1 MRGGFRYSIATW
13 VVAVCLGLGCAGA
26 SFANSPAAP
35 EFPFLGSNDVVITIN
50 KDGTAQQTWTRRV
63 KLLSEPAV
71 EANGKV
77 SISYRET
84 LQTVEVVEAY
94 TEKADGRRIDADRA
108 SMITKEIASKDP
120 VDAHDGKLHVVYFPD
135 LDVGDTIVLTTRL
148 NTRRAI
154 LPGHFVEGFGAETF
168 FNDRVQVVVP
178 KDMHLD
184 LSLYGQ
190 GFDHKIVYGNDD
202 TIHTVLFP
210 AKASLPGEPAENGA
224 IAKADSGTHFIIS
237 TFPDYETLGRSGFA
251 EIGPRAHI
259 TPEIRALAETI
270 TRGIEDRRA
279 QTEAIDRWVK
289 RNIRYVA
296 IEIGVGGYVPHAAA
310 DVLRNRYG
318 DCKDKATLMNALLAV
333 KGIASEFV
341 LINSGNSF
349 SLPERPRLGAFNHAI
364 LYVPEFKTYTDPTAA
379 SAAFGVLHHNTYDK
393 PVLRLSASGGTVDR
407 TPAMRPEDHSNTNRT
422 TINIAADGTV
432 TGETVEI
439 STGIFAS
446 HGRELAVQIRPN
458 SAERLAQEQLR
469 SNGFVGKGR
478 YDIGTP
484 AALAEPFVLRG
495 QFAFDAP
502 VKFSPTATY
511 AIPTGLSVKVR
522 PGAFLFNARLPGRKL
537 PFVCYSGRQVE
548 EIDLTFAEG
557 LPLPRVLNPRKI
569 ENRVFT
575 YISDSR
581 IEDRTLKIRRE
592 FVAHVPG
599 QVCGPEVEALI
610 TGPMQDVIAN
620 VQARMSFEPLPPPA
634 VSEKKTPERQAN
646 AALPA
651 DRSDATPATKTN

>member
-1 MRGGFRYSIATW
+1 
-13 VVAVCLGLGCAGA
+13 LGIGCAGA
-26 SFANSPAAP
+26 GFAAIPAAP
-35 EFPFLGSNDVVITIN
+35 EFPFIGSNEVVITVN
-50 KDGTAQQTWTRRV
+50 KDGTAQQLWTRRV
-63 KLLSEPAV
+63 KLLSDAAV

-77 SISYRET
+77 ATPYRET
-84 LQTVEVVEAY
+84 LQNVEVLEAY
-94 TEKADGRRIDADRA
+94 TEKADGRRVDADRA
-108 SMITKEIASKDP
+108 SMVTKEIASKDP
-120 VDAHDGKLHVVYFPD
+120 VDAHDAKLHVVYFPD
-135 LDVGDTIVLTTRL
+135 LEVGDTIVLTTRVI
-148 NTRRAI
+148 TRRAV

-184 LSLYGQ
+184 LSLYGE
-190 GFDHKIVYGNDD
+190 GFEHKILYGDND
-202 TIHTVLFP
+202 TTHTVLFP

-224 IAKADSGTHFIIS
+224 IAKTDSGTHFIIS

-251 EIGPRAHI
+251 EIAPRAQI

-279 QTEAIDRWVK
+279 QTEAVDRWVK

-318 DCKDKATLMNALLAV
+318 DCKDKATLMSALLAV
-333 KGIASEFV
+333 KGIASELV
-341 LINSGNSF
+341 LINSGNSY

-379 SAAFGVLHHNTYDK
+379 SAAFGVLHHATYDK
-393 PVLRLSASGGTVDR
+393 PVVRLSASGGTVDR
-407 TPAMRPEDHSNTNRT
+407 TPAMRPEDHTNTNRT
-422 TINIAADGTV
+422 KITIAADGTV
-432 TGETVEI
+432 TGETAEI

-446 HGRELAVQIRPN
+446 HARELSAQIRPN

-469 SNGFVGKGR
+469 ANGFGGKGR
-478 YDIGTP
+478 YDIGAP
-484 AALAEPFVLRG
+484 AELAEPFVLRG
-495 QFAFDAP
+495 QFAFDTPA
-502 VKFSPTATY
+502 KFSPTATY
-511 AIPTGLSVKVR
+511 AVPTGLSVKVR
-522 PGAFLFNARLPGRKL
+522 PGAFLLNARLPGRKL

-548 EIDLTFAEG
+548 EIELTFAEG
-557 LPLPRVLNPRKI
+557 LPLPRAFNARKI

-599 QVCGPEVEALI
+599 QVCGSEVEALI
-610 TGPMQDVIAN
+610 TGPMQDVMAN

-634 VSEKKTPERQAN
+634 VSEKNTPERQAN
-646 AALPA
+646 AAPVVNNKEA
-651 DRSDATPATKTN
+651 APTTKMN

>member
-1 MRGGFRYSIATW
+1 MRGGFRHSIATW
-13 VVAVCLGLGCAGA
+13 VLVACLGLGCAGV
-26 SFANSPAAP
+26 SFADFPAAP
-35 EFPFLGSNDVVITIN
+35 EFPYLGSNEVVITVN

-63 KLLSEPAV
+63 KLLSEAAV

-77 SISYRET
+77 ATPYRET
-84 LQTVEVVEAY
+84 LQSVEVLEAF
-94 TEKADGRRIDADRA
+94 TQKADGRRVEADRA
-108 SMITKEIASKDP
+108 SMVTKEIASKDP

-135 LDVGDTIVLTTRL
+135 LEVGDTIVLTTRV
-148 NTRRAI
+148 NTQRAV

-178 KDMHLD
+178 KDMHLH
-184 LSLYGQ
+184 LSLYGD
-190 GFDHKIVYGNDD
+190 GFEHKIVQGDND
-202 TIHTVLFP
+202 TTHTVLFP
-210 AKASLPGEPAENGA
+210 AKASLPSEPSENGA
-224 IAKADSGTHFIIS
+224 IAKADSGTHFVIS

-251 EIGPRAHI
+251 EIGPRAQI

-270 TRGIEDRRA
+270 TRGIENRRA

-318 DCKDKATLMNALLAV
+318 DCKDKATLMSALLAV
-333 KGIASEFV
+333 KGIASELV
-341 LINSGNSF
+341 LINSGNSY

-364 LYVPEFKTYTDPTAA
+364 LYVPEFNTYTDPTAA
-379 SAAFGVLHHNTYDK
+379 SAAFGVLHHTTYDK
-393 PVLRLSASGGTVDR
+393 PVVRLSASGGIVDR
-407 TPAMRPEDHSNTNRT
+407 TPAMRPDDHSNINRT
-422 TINIAADGTV
+422 RIEIAADGTV

-446 HGRELAVQIRPN
+446 HARELSAKVRPN

-469 SNGFVGKGR
+469 ANGFAGKGR
-478 YDIGTP
+478 YEIGNE
-484 AALAEPFVLRG
+484 ADLAEPFVLRG
-495 QFAFDAP
+495 QFAFDAQ

-511 AIPTGLSVKVR
+511 AVPTGLSVKVR
-522 PGAFLFNARLPGRKL
+522 PGGFLLNARLPGRKL

-557 LPLPRVLNPRKI
+557 LPLPRALNPRKI

-575 YISDSR
+575 YVSDSR
-581 IEDRTLKIRRE
+581 IDDRTLKIRRE
-592 FVAHVPG
+592 FVSHVPG

-610 TGPMQDVIAN
+610 TGPMQDVTAN

-634 VSEKKTPERQAN
+634 VSEKKSPERQAN
-646 AALPA
+646 AAPPQA
-651 DRSDATPATKTN
+651 DQKDATATKLN